1 MLNYTLNFLI
11 NYPVSVH
18 TPTPTRVFQVLKP
31 THYIIL
37 TNSLETKSKIT
48 LKKKFQNCPN
58 PKSNFQ

>member
-18 TPTPTRVFQVLKP
+18 TPTPTHVFQVLKP

-37 TNSLETKSKIT
+37 INSIETQSKIT
-48 LKKKFQNCPN
+48 LKKEIPN

>member
-37 TNSLETKSKIT
+37 INSIETQSKIT
-48 LKKKFQNCPN
+48 LKKEI
-58 PKSNFQ
+58 PKLS